1 MPDNTVLVTKR
12 SYLFICF
19 LAEMMMAELKMI
31 FGLKTEMQHTFK
43 IVVHFQFGEE
53 KR

>member
-1 MPDNTVLVTKR
+1 MIWDND
-12 SYLFICF
+12 
-19 LAEMMMAELKMI
+19 

-53 KR
+53 KG

>member
-1 MPDNTVLVTKR
+1 
-12 SYLFICF
+12 
-19 LAEMMMAELKMI
+19 MI

-53 KR
+53 KG

>member
-1 MPDNTVLVTKR
+1 LLHNGVIW
-12 SYLFICF
+12 LFVF
-19 LAEMMMAELKMI
+19 WAEMLIAEKD

-53 KR
+53 KE